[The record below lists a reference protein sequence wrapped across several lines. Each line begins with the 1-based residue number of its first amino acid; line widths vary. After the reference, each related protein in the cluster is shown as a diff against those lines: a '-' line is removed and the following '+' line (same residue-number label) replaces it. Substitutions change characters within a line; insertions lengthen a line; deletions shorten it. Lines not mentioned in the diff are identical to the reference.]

1 MFSLMLKEHQKCQ
14 DEIRTVTNNK
24 RVIAERAV
32 EKLTEENVKELNEDV
47 SQAYLN
53 QHKLDS
59 EARKLQAN
67 VAKLTKQAQQWMV
80 VCNGLNEAVKDLG
93 DITTWTKTIENDV
106 KFIAGAIGDSYKPIS
121 DED

>member
-1 MFSLMLKEHQKCQ
+1 MLKEHQRCQ
-14 DEIRTVTNNK
+14 EELRTETNNK
-24 RVIAERAV
+24 RVIAERAI
-32 EKLTEENVKELNEDV
+32 EKLTSENVRELNEGV

-53 QHKLDS
+53 QHKLDN

-80 VCNGLNEAVKDLG
+80 ACNGLNEAVKDLG

-106 KFIAGAIGDSYKPIS
+106 KFIAGAIGDSYKPMS
-121 DED
+121 GDD